1 MADDEEPKPG
11 LLVLDMLNEN
21 LESVSYNKASMIVN
35 CRQLALSD
43 FFHVCIDSNP
53 VVPQFR
59 AKSPGAQLVN
69 ELKGMEHFNHIPK
82 KNNSALDGTNVLETL
97 RSVGVTHCCVCGTSA
112 ELAVLETVRD
122 LKKNGFEVFV
132 VKDAISSKNGQAG
145 YNSGMAKIRSEFGDD
160 VIVGISDLLGDEEI
174 VEEEIIEEEVIEEKA
189 PTKAATKTAPPAK
202 KSKEPAPA
210 PASSGGMFGCCM
222 GGGVEG
228 AVATQPDKQNAPSTS
243 AAPAAAAATT
253 PSSTK
258 TPAPTKAPAAT
269 PAAASRSAPAAPTS
283 APVAAKSS
291 QPAKAAESAAPAPA
305 IVPQSTVRE
314 EPKPGWASAEK
325 ASAAGPGV
333 TAPAPAPALGARP
346 AKNVPAGYV
355 SGTRKDQEISSGVQ
369 DRIAGLANAGLATTN
384 KGGKRMKTPR
394 IITDTK
400 ESWDREGNI
409 TREITRYIT
418 EPDGTKRTEKET
430 VYIPAGEAEQQ

>member
-1 MADDEEPKPG
+1 MADDDEPKPG

-21 LESVSYNKASMIVN
+21 LESVSFNKATMIEN

-59 AKSPGAQLVN
+59 AKSAGAQLVN

-97 RSVGVTHCCVCGTSA
+97 RSLGVTHVCVCGTSA

-189 PTKAATKTAPPAK
+189 PTKATAAAAKTAPPAK

-210 PASSGGMFGCCM
+210 SSGGLFGCCM

-228 AVATQPDKQNAPSTS
+228 AVATQTEKLP
-243 AAPAAAAATT
+243 APATTASTT

-258 TPAPTKAPAAT
+258 TPAQSKATAAT
-269 PAAASRSAPAAPTS
+269 PAAAPRSIPASAPTPA
-283 APVAAKSS
+283 AAKSS
-291 QPAKAAESAAPAPA
+291 PTAKAPEPAAPAPE

-314 EPKPGWASAEK
+314 ERKPGWAGSEK
-325 ASAAGPGV
+325 ASASGAADI
-333 TAPAPAPALGARP
+333 APAPAPALGARP
-346 AKNVPAGYV
+346 AKNVPAGFV

-430 VYIPAGEAEQQ
+430 VYIPAEEAEQQ